1 MRRRSII
8 LLVSLC
14 AFVVGCWDFGS
25 LEGSKPTP
33 LATNQPQPDPFIYG
47 TGERLLV
54 FAAVGGNV
62 LDVNRTT
69 GPIVDYLGHRLNVRF
84 RLAYFRRYPDIVESM
99 IKGQADFAW
108 LGPMTYLAIRA
119 KVPCVPIVQI
129 LRDGVGYYEGVILAR
144 VDDGFTSVK
153 ELKGRRFAFIDRR
166 STSGFTYPTYYL
178 QQQGIDIE
186 KFFGS
191 VEYAGGHSNALLR
204 LVNGRYDAVCTE
216 RDILKRL
223 GTNVDTT
230 RLHVLAVTGR
240 IPNGPIAVHPNVEK
254 ELQERARR
262 ILMLMATDPEGK
274 KLLTDLRK
282 GSNFSGFGPVSEAI
296 YDEVRNVLTT
306 VGAGSK

>member
-1 MRRRSII
+1 MRQGCLI
-8 LLVSLC
+8 LLISLC
-14 AFVVGCWDFGS
+14 AFVVGCWNFGS
-25 LEGSKPTP
+25 LEGSKPVP

-54 FAAVGGNV
+54 FGAVGGNV

-84 RLAYFRRYPDIVESM
+84 RLAYFRRYPDIIDAMV
-99 IKGQADFAW
+99 KGKTDFAW
-108 LGPMTYLAIRA
+108 LGPTTYLAIRENT
-119 KVPCVPIVQI
+119 PCVPLAQV

-144 VDDGFTSVK
+144 VEDGFTSVK

-166 STSGFTYPTYYL
+166 STSGFIYPTYYL
-178 QQQGIDIE
+178 QQQGIDGST
-186 KFFGS
+186 FFGA

-223 GTNVDTT
+223 GAKVDTS

-240 IPNGPIAVHPNVEK
+240 IPNGPIAAHPNVGS
-254 ELQERARR
+254 ELQKRARK
-262 ILMLMATDPEGK
+262 ILTSMAADPEGN
-274 KLLTDLRK
+274 KLLVDLRK
-282 GSNFSGFGPVSEAI
+282 GSNFSGFGPVSEAV
-296 YDEVRNVLTT
+296 YDEVKKVLMT
-306 VGAGSK
+306 VGTGGK